1 MGISSQVLAR
11 LLPSSYVQ
19 RAILEANVQR
29 REGGKG
35 APHGRRVDLCWAEGG
50 GGPADRLGVELTADV
65 ALRSGALGGGTCHSD
80 FIDTMLP
87 RHDSAAASN
96 SERQGKGK

>member
-11 LLPSSYVQ
+11 LLPSSYAQ

-50 GGPADRLGVELTADV
+50 GGPAEGLGSSSPLMWHCAAV
-65 ALRSGALGGGTCHSD
+65 LRRGVCHSD